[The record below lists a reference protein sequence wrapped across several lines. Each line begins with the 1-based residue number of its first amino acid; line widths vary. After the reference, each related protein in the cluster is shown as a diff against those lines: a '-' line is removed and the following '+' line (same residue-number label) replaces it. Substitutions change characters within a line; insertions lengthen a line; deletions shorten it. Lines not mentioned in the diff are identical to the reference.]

1 MKIINDSIRKIKLSS
16 KAWIVIAFLSVGSF
30 GVGYVSK
37 LGGDKDYTFD
47 ISKNLDIFGKVLKEV
62 NLNYVE
68 DVDPNQ
74 FVKIGIDA
82 MLKSLDPYT
91 NYITA
96 SEIED
101 YQYMSTGQ
109 YGGVG
114 ASVATIEKKTV
125 ITEVFDNKPAYKAG
139 LRAGDVIIKIDNE
152 TIEGKDFDNADVRNL
167 LRGQPKTNVNVTI
180 RRFNVSEPLSFTVVR
195 DDIKVDN
202 VPYSGIVSNGIGY
215 ISLNQFTRDASA
227 EVRKAYEEIKSKDPN
242 LQGLILDLRGN
253 PGGLLHEA
261 VNISNL
267 FVKQGEKI
275 VETKGKMEG
284 SYKRYDAEHPPL
296 DLNIPLVVLVNGNS
310 ASASEIVSGVVQD
323 LDRGVIV
330 GRRSFGKGL
339 VQTTRQLSYKTQMKI
354 TTAKYYTPSGRCIQ
368 AIDYANRDKDGKAIK
383 TADSLQ
389 HEFKTRN
396 KRPVKDAAGVNPD
409 IIVDSPE
416 YHKLTADLLR
426 QNVIF
431 DYATE
436 YFYTHKSIA
445 EAKDFKITDE
455 IYNDF
460 IAYLQKQNFQS
471 ESKFNKDL
479 DALNKSLEK
488 EAYYENI
495 KTQFESFKKSIDEQ
509 RKNDVRAHRDEIA
522 SVLKSEI
529 VSRYYHRKGRIE
541 TSFDDDNDVKEA
553 IKVLN
558 DIPRYKSIL
567 AGK

>member
-1 MKIINDSIRKIKLSS
+1 MNINFESLKKIKFSIKNLL
-16 KAWIVIAFLSVGSF
+16 ILAFVFAGTL
-30 GVGYVSK
+30 GVGFVS
-37 LGGDKDYTFD
+37 GDNKDYTFD
-47 ISKNLDIFGKVLKEV
+47 ISKNLDIFGKVLREV
-62 NLNYVE
+62 NLNYVD

-125 ITEVFDNKPAYKAG
+125 ITEVFEDKPAFKAG
-139 LRAGDVIIKIDNE
+139 LRTGDVIIKIDNE

-167 LRGQPKTNVNVTI
+167 LRGQPKTNVVVVVK
-180 RRFNVSEPLSFTVVR
+180 RFSVPEPLSFTVVR
-195 DDIKVDN
+195 DEIKVDN
-202 VPYSGIVSNGIGY
+202 VPYSGYVADGIGY
-215 ISLNQFTRDASA
+215 ISLNQFTRDATA
-227 EVRKAYEEIKSKDPN
+227 EVKKAYEEIKSKNPN

-284 SYKRYDAEHPPL
+284 SYKRYDAENPPL
-296 DLNIPLVVLVNGNS
+296 DEKIPLTVLVNGNS
-310 ASASEIVSGVVQD
+310 ASASEIVSGVMQD
-323 LDRGVIV
+323 LDRGVVV
-330 GRRSFGKGL
+330 GRRSYGKGL

-368 AIDYANRDKDGKAIK
+368 AIDYANKDKDGKAIK

-389 HEFKTRN
+389 HEFRTRN

-409 IIVDSPE
+409 VIVESPE
-416 YHKLTADLLR
+416 YHKLTGDLIR
-426 QNVIF
+426 QNIIF
-431 DYATE
+431 DFATE
-436 YFYTHKSIA
+436 YYYNHKTIPSV
-445 EAKDFKITDE
+445 KDFKITDE
-455 IYNDF
+455 IYNEF
-460 IAYLQKQNFQS
+460 IAYTQKRNFSS

-488 EAYYENI
+488 ETYYTNI
-495 KTQFESFKKSIDEQ
+495 KSQFENFKKMIDEQ
-509 RKNDVRAHRDEIA
+509 RKNDVISHRQEIA
-522 SVLKSEI
+522 AVIRTEI
-529 VSRYYHRKGRIE
+529 ISRYYHRKGRIE
-541 TSFDDDNDVKEA
+541 TSFEEDNDVKEA
-553 IKVLN
+553 IKVLR
-558 DIPRYKSIL
+558 DLPRYRSIL